1 MLAISGTSCGKIG
14 WVLLAGAVVLL
25 LKGERLDDE
34 DPPQR
39 VPQQARVASG
49 TALMLSIIDE
59 MRFMLSA
66 GTAEGGIR

>member
-1 MLAISGTSCGKIG
+1 MT
-14 WVLLAGAVVLL
+14 
-25 LKGERLDDE
+25 RM
-34 DPPQR
+34 PPQR